1 MPRRMATWF
10 KYESEDVHQPMG
22 EMLEVMSVVTVR
34 LHCVG
39 NQGGK
44 FAENQQEF
52 FGRPR
57 DACLLEV

>member
-1 MPRRMATWF
+1 
-10 KYESEDVHQPMG
+10 MG

-52 FGRPR
+52 LADLAMP
-57 DACLLEV
+57 AY